1 VERYDVAVLGAGL
14 SGLVA
19 ARDLGRAGR
28 SVLVLEAR
36 DRVGGRVLD
45 HPLDAGGV
53 VESGAAFIGP
63 TQDRLEALAAELGVR
78 SFPLPRG
85 LSTYVT
91 TRLGVRRMPTTLVP
105 GDPLLWPD
113 SVQVLARLNRRAA
126 SIDVEAPWSHP
137 RAAEWDAT
145 SFGDWLRQ
153 ASLATDRATAYL
165 KGWTQPAFGADPDD
179 LSLLYVLWFIACSG
193 NERRR
198 GTLERN
204 GGTRRAAQERR
215 FAGGAQQIPVRLA
228 ATLPEGT
235 LRLAAPVTAVHQ
247 SDDKVELTTP
257 QGPVTASRLVV
268 AAPPDPLTRVDW
280 GAALPP
286 SRVDLWRRM
295 PMGRLMK
302 VDAVYDRPFWRD
314 ERRNG
319 FGMAPDGPVRVTFD
333 NTAPEAGSP
342 GVLLVFV
349 GGEAR
354 REVVD
359 LPAAER
365 RTAILRGLARLYG
378 DRALSPVDY
387 VEYDWATP
395 RPGDDDPARW
405 TGGAPVPVLAPGVV
419 TGGFDQVRV
428 PVGRIH
434 FAGTETSTYWT
445 GYMDGA
451 VRAGE
456 RAAREVVRA
465 ERGAAASR

>member
-1 VERYDVAVLGAGL
+1 MQSYDVAVLGAGL

-19 ARDLGRAGR
+19 ARDLSRAGR

-45 HPLDAGGV
+45 HPLGVGGV

-63 TQDRLEALAAELGVR
+63 TQDRLETLATELGVR
-78 SFPLPRG
+78 SFPIPRG

-91 TRLGVRRMPTTLVP
+91 QRLGVRRMPSTIVP
-105 GDPLLWPD
+105 ADPLLWPD
-113 SVQVLARLNRRAA
+113 SIQILARLNRWAA

-137 RAAEWDAT
+137 RAGEWDAIT
-145 SFGDWLRQ
+145 FGDWLRRT
-153 ASLATDRATAYL
+153 SLAPGRTTAYL

-179 LSLLYVLWFIACSG
+179 LSLLYVLWFVACSG
-193 NERRR
+193 NERKR

-204 GGTRRAAQERR
+204 GGTRGAAQERR

-228 ATLPEGT
+228 DTLPEGS
-235 LRLAAPVTAVHQ
+235 LRLSAPVTAVRQ
-247 SDDKVELTTP
+247 EVDRVTLTSP
-257 QGPVTASRLVV
+257 AGEVSASHLVV

-280 GAALPP
+280 DGALPP
-286 SRVDLWRRM
+286 DRVELWRRM

-302 VDAVYDRPFWRD
+302 VDAVYDRPFWR
-314 ERRNG
+314 ETRRNG
-319 FGMAPDGPVRVTFD
+319 FGMAPEGPVRVTFD
-333 NTAPEAGSP
+333 TTAPEPGAP
-342 GVLLVFV
+342 GVLLAFV

-359 LPAAER
+359 LPAER
-365 RTAILRGLARLYG
+365 RRSAILEGLARLYG
-378 DRALSPVDY
+378 ERALSPVEY

-395 RPGDDDPARW
+395 RAGADDPARW

-456 RAAREVVRA
+456 RVAREVILA
-465 ERGAAASR
+465 CAD